1 METCGLNSFVVYFNG
16 KTHDTWEGKVTIR
29 VRLKLR
35 KYVWDTREGV
45 TLRRL
50 ILWGLEC
57 ALNQSSSPA
66 HGNCVCELTNPKNYK
81 LMCSQF

>member
-1 METCGLNSFVVYFNG
+1 MEMCGLNLFVVYFNG

-50 ILWGLEC
+50 IL
-57 ALNQSSSPA
+57 
-66 HGNCVCELTNPKNYK
+66 
-81 LMCSQF
+81 